1 MNRKQKRR
9 PGFTLVELL
18 VVMAIIGVL
27 VSLLLPAVQAARE
40 AARRTSCQSRLTQ
53 FILAVHN
60 YEMSHGVY
68 PPGTINPKGPIRNVP
83 AGYHHSWT
91 IQILPYIEEQNTW
104 KAIDKSVGVYTAKN
118 AAAVTAMPRIF
129 TCPSSSAGGNICY
142 AGVHHDQ
149 EKPIDANDN
158 GVFFL
163 NSRLRYDD
171 ITDGSTHT
179 LFLGEKPPDGWDL
192 HWMSGTRAT
201 LRNTGSP
208 LNAMTRTTGLPA
220 ASDYKDWTPPAD
232 DGAAPETSPPGDAV
246 ADAAAAPSAP
256 KTPAAPGTPLY
267 VGGFSSQHAGGV
279 QFAFGDGHVQF
290 LSSFMSATVLS
301 QLANR
306 KDGQL
311 TPEY

>member
-1 MNRKQKRR
+1 MNMRQIGRA
-9 PGFTLVELL
+9 GFTLVELL
-18 VVMAIIGVL
+18 VVIAIIGVL
-27 VSLLLPAVQAARE
+27 VALLLPAVQAARE
-40 AARRTSCQSRLTQ
+40 AARRTQCQSRLSQ

-60 YEMSHGVY
+60 YEMSHSVY
-68 PPGTINPKGPIRNVP
+68 PPGTINPKGPIRNLP
-83 AGYHHSWT
+83 SGYHHSWT

-104 KAIDKSVGVYTAKN
+104 KAIDKSVGVYHTKN
-118 AAAVTAMPRIF
+118 AAAVTAMPRLF
-129 TCPSSSAGGNICY
+129 LCPSTSTRGNICY

-149 EKPIDANDN
+149 EKPIDARDN

-171 ITDGSTHT
+171 VNDGTAHT
-179 LFLGEKPPDGWDL
+179 LFLGEKIPDGWDL

-208 LNAMTRTTGLPA
+208 LNAMTRATGLPA
-220 ASDYKDWTPPAD
+220 ANDYKDWTPPPD
-232 DGAAPETSPPGDAV
+232 DGAAPEAAPPGDAA
-246 ADAAAAPSAP
+246 ADAAGAPPAP

-267 VGGFSSQHAGGV
+267 VGGFSSQHPGGV
-279 QFAFGDGHVQF
+279 QFAFGDGHIQF
-290 LSSFMSATVLS
+290 LSSFTSATVLG